1 MRQISF
7 SWVYSLLESHHHHPT
22 NDAVVIEHSITIS
35 PFFSER
41 HLTTRGSTSDSQL
54 NAWDKDEDEESIPIA
69 FHDGSHNE
77 SIKVDDNG
85 EKGES
90 TRSMDVNDSV
100 VDEEDG
106 QPRSTCKDNNGAPPA
121 ATEVEEEEFKFT
133 EVSDPLSISFRGLNL
148 VLKSSRKK
156 IITDVSVIIEHHK
169 LTALM
174 GPSGAGA
181 ATPII

>member
-22 NDAVVIEHSITIS
+22 SDAVVIERSISITQV
-35 PFFSER
+35 FFER
-41 HLTTRGSTSDSQL
+41 HLTSRGSTSDSQL
-54 NAWDKDEDEESIPIA
+54 KAWDKDEDEESISIA
-69 FHDGSHNE
+69 FDDGSHNE
-77 SIKVDDNG
+77 SVKVDDNG
-85 EKGES
+85 EEGES

-100 VDEEDG
+100 VDDEDG

-121 ATEVEEEEFKFT
+121 AMEEEFKFT
-133 EVSDPLSISFRGLNL
+133 EVSDPLSISFRGLSL

-156 IITDVSVIIEHHK
+156 IITDVSGIIEHHK

>member
-22 NDAVVIEHSITIS
+22 SDAVVIERSISITQVVV
-35 PFFSER
+35 ER
-41 HLTTRGSTSDSQL
+41 HLTSRGSTSHSQL
-54 NAWDKDEDEESIPIA
+54 NAWDKDEDEESISIV
-69 FHDGSHNE
+69 FDDGSHNE

-85 EKGES
+85 EEGES

-100 VDEEDG
+100 VDDEDG

-121 ATEVEEEEFKFT
+121 AMEEEEEEFKFT
-133 EVSDPLSISFRGLNL
+133 EVSDPLSISFRGLSL

-156 IITDVSVIIEHHK
+156 IITNVSGIIEHHK